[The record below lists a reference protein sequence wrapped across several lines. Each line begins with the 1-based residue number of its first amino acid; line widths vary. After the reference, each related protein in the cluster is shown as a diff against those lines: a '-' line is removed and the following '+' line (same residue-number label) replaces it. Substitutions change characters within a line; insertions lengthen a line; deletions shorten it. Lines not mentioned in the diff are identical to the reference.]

1 MNEYKEHYVDLEN
14 IHQKLKK
21 DGVAVIKNVL
31 NQTEIEEAKSNMWV
45 TLNTLT
51 SNLQNPIE
59 KNNPS
64 TWNTFYSLYPIH
76 SMLVQ
81 HWSIGHSQYVWDIR
95 QNPKVVNVFKEI
107 WNNNNLLCSF
117 DGVSIHF
124 PPEIT
129 NRGWYK
135 GNNWFHTD
143 QSRLKVGL
151 NCVQGMVTLYDVNK
165 GDATL
170 RILKGS
176 HEKHES
182 FFKDNKIEER
192 SDWYKLKNNEIDY
205 FKEYEKNCILAEAG
219 SLILWDSRTFHQGIE
234 PRKER
239 MNSNFRGIVYVCM
252 TPRSWSDEKNILKKQ
267 KALSQMRLTSHWPHK
282 IKLFPKNPRT
292 YGKPLEDIK
301 MLDNPILTNLG
312 MKLAGF

>member
-1 MNEYKEHYVDLEN
+1 MNEYKEHYVELEN
-14 IHQKLKK
+14 IHQKLKN

-31 NQTEIEEAKSNMWV
+31 NQSELEEAKSNMWA

-51 SNLQNPIE
+51 TNLEKPIQ
-59 KNNPS
+59 KTNPS
-64 TWNTFYSLYPIH
+64 TWRTFYSLYPIH

-81 HWSIGHSQYVWDIR
+81 HWSIGHSQYVWDVR
-95 QNPKVVNVFKEI
+95 QNQKVVNVFKEI

-117 DGVSIHF
+117 DGVSVHF
-124 PPEIT
+124 PPEKT

-135 GNNWFHTD
+135 GNDWFHTD

-151 NCVQGMVTLYDVNK
+151 NCIQGMVTLYDVNP

-176 HEKHES
+176 HEKHQS
-182 FFKDNKIEER
+182 FFEDNDIQEKG
-192 SDWYKLKNNEIDY
+192 DWYKLKNDEINY
-205 FKEYEKNCILAEAG
+205 FDEYEKNCILAKAG

-239 MNSNFRGIVYVCM
+239 EKANFRGIVYVCM
-252 TPRSWSDEKNILKKQ
+252 TPKSWSDEKNILKKQ
-267 KALSQMRLTSHWPHK
+267 KAFNEMRLTSHWPHK

-292 YGKPLEDIK
+292 YGKELENINTI
-301 MLDNPILTNLG
+301 NPPVLSSLG